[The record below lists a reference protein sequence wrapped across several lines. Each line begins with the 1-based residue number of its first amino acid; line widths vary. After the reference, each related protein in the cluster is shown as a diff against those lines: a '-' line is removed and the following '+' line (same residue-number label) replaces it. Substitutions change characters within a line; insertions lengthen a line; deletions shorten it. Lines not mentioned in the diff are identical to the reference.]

1 MAFGSAEVTVPK
13 GATFET
19 VQRGREP
26 RAADPQAVKW
36 VTDGNDHFVM
46 APVGEDAKKAW
57 AKDLN
62 ELIRAARQQ
71 APDSDGKLLRART
84 ATGQL
89 NGETV
94 IKVWGERYVKET
106 PKSE

>member
-1 MAFGSAEVTVPK
+1 MAFGRQEITVPK

-26 RAADPQAVKW
+26 RPADPQAVKW
-36 VTDGNDHFVM
+36 VTDGNDHYVI
-46 APVGEDAKKAW
+46 APASDEDKKAW

-71 APDSDGKLLRART
+71 APDSEGKLLRART
-84 ATGQL
+84 ASGVL
-89 NGETV
+89 NGENV
-94 IKVWGERYVKET
+94 IKVWGERYVKEA
-106 PKSE
+106 PKAE